1 MSIRVF
7 PINGTTVKAL
17 VPPPPAP
24 TQRAYSATAGGFVDV
39 PGDASGDTAAILPAG
54 FFAVGASGPTTARP
68 NGVGGVGPG
77 YVFIDTTLALVV
89 VWDGV
94 NWRNPVTGA
103 TA

>member
-1 MSIRVF
+1 MSVRVF
-7 PINGTTVKAL
+7 PINGAAVKAL

-24 TQRAYSATAGGFVDV
+24 TQRAYSATGGGFVDV
-39 PGDASGDTAAILPAG
+39 PGDANGDTAAILSSG

-68 NGVGGVGPG
+68 NGVGAVGPG
-77 YVFIDTTLALVV
+77 YVFIDTTLSLVV
-89 VWDGV
+89 IFDGL